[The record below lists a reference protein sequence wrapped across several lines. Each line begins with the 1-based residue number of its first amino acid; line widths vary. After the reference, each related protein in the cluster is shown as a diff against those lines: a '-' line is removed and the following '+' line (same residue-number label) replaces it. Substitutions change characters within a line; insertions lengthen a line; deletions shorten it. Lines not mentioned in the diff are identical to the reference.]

1 MQALNF
7 DLLQDIASP
16 DSMGVWQ
23 TEASTLFGNLGFGP
37 MAWPDSFQMSAFGRL
52 ITIHRERPHLDK
64 EGELQS
70 FRYSSRGNG
79 FFEFVIWND

>member
-1 MQALNF
+1 MKNLNF
-7 DLLQDIASP
+7 DLLQDIAHP

-37 MAWPDSFQMSAFGRL
+37 CAWPDSFKMDAVGRT
-52 ITIHRERPHLDK
+52 ITVHKERPNVDT
-64 EGELQS
+64 EGELQF

-79 FFEFVIWND
+79 FFEFIIWND